1 MLYCSKCGRK
11 VEDNDAFCPGCG
23 NRLSKKINASATSAT
38 SAAHANSRPSG
49 TAKSHAGNAEN
60 VFPAHAEKKADATKM
75 TNQQTSQQN
84 DPNAVQYVYVSK
96 KTGRITNNP
105 HVKTKSEGCL
115 QYAGIALAAVAL
127 VLLMVSGTVLLT
139 TYFAGGSGISDE
151 DNEWTASV
159 TAESGLS
166 DVSSE
171 ESAASVS
178 SEPVS
183 SEAVSSEPA
192 SSESSLPEELTA
204 KYMNEKIKGKWKTD
218 VPYKNMSL
226 PATFEFDGRGNVKCT
241 IKAFL
246 FSKKFE
252 GTYKINDGGKC
263 TLTLEGMKEYL
274 EDDTMVGDLRFV
286 TDDKMEFTVEN
297 TVWKLNRTE

>member
-1 MLYCSKCGRK
+1 
-11 VEDNDAFCPGCG
+11 
-23 NRLSKKINASATSAT
+23 
-38 SAAHANSRPSG
+38 
-49 TAKSHAGNAEN
+49 
-60 VFPAHAEKKADATKM
+60 
-75 TNQQTSQQN
+75 
-84 DPNAVQYVYVSK
+84 
-96 KTGRITNNP
+96 
-105 HVKTKSEGCL
+105 
-115 QYAGIALAAVAL
+115 
-127 VLLMVSGTVLLT
+127 
-139 TYFAGGSGISDE
+139 
-151 DNEWTASV
+151 
-159 TAESGLS
+159 
-166 DVSSE
+166 
-171 ESAASVS
+171 
-178 SEPVS
+178 
-183 SEAVSSEPA
+183 
-192 SSESSLPEELTA
+192 
-204 KYMNEKIKGKWKTD
+204 MNEKIKGKWKTD